1 MAMIFFC
8 RPFPGSR
15 GRQASGVGRYLH
27 IAVLIGAHA
36 HNSLPSIEVGIDD
49 NVSSA
54 VSIRHA
60 VTETINYM
68 Q

>member
-1 MAMIFFC
+1 
-8 RPFPGSR
+8 
-15 GRQASGVGRYLH
+15 
-27 IAVLIGAHA
+27 LIGAHA